1 MTGKEIPPSLVCL
14 GSLRQREV
22 LGAAA
27 VTSGLLAGPHCVLT
41 LGEEPKDAD
50 NEALPVQPN
59 RRRKASAEERLDTI
73 PHLENTTGGGVGGN
87 KPRPPSPRS
96 SLRVVLFIVGGEQ

>member
-1 MTGKEIPPSLVCL
+1 MTEKKTSLSLVCH
-14 GSLRQREV
+14 GSLKQREV

-27 VTSGLLAGPHCVLT
+27 LTSGQCWLHCVLS

-59 RRRKASAEERLDTI
+59 RRRKASAEERLDAA
-73 PHLENTTGGGVGGN
+73 PDLENTRGGQTF
-87 KPRPPSPRS
+87 PASPHPQA
-96 SLRVVLFIVGGEQ
+96 L